1 LSETKPEEAEL
12 VRLILEY
19 IDGRKSA
26 KVTAAEDERRKGKLD
41 DEALAKKLSDID
53 ATYEPRAWIESAARR
68 SAQIRVATHVAKA
81 VHPDSAASS
90 LRAAPATSAQWT
102 GTPPSARAT
111 DVVGN
116 AAAMDV
122 NGFLSLS
129 HGGRTVGERLMGNDP
144 AIFDVL
150 RRLNVDPTVARE
162 AMSPTFAPPDPRADQ
177 WLKQIYFPLG
187 AEEHHLLAPLY
198 PSSLIHEVHSAVSEA
213 RFGEEAKEARKA
225 RREGSFVPG
234 GLVEYPDLVI
244 EMFGSGKPQNVS
256 VLTNKRRGEA
266 YHLPSCP
273 PVWDTDRARPLWGTR
288 TVFHRAYPR
297 LVRNDL
303 KTLSGFLERER
314 RNNVD
319 LRDHRASLVG
329 RLVDALSWLAMAMH
343 ALDPG
348 WTADERCELDDAE
361 RLWLDPGRADVDE
374 EFAAARAQG
383 RWLREVADRFARWLN
398 KELSRAGLPV
408 GDAEHREWRDDVLDA
423 LGSDLE
429 MEAVDGDVR

>member
-1 LSETKPEEAEL
+1 MSEIKPEEAEL
-12 VRLILEY
+12 ERLILEY
-19 IDGRKSA
+19 IEGRKSA
-26 KVTAAEDERRKGKLD
+26 KVTAAADEHRKGKID
-41 DEALAKKLSDID
+41 DETLAEKLRGID
-53 ATYEPRAWIESAARR
+53 ETYTPRAWIESAARR
-68 SAQIRVATHVAKA
+68 SAQIRVATHIAKA

-90 LRAAPATSAQWT
+90 LRVEPAISDLWT
-102 GTPPSARAT
+102 GTPPSARTT

-129 HGGRTVGERLMGNDP
+129 LGDRTVGERLMGDDP
-144 AIFDVL
+144 TIADVL
-150 RRLNVDPTVARE
+150 RRLNLDPTSARD
-162 AMSPTFAPPDPRADQ
+162 AISPTFAPPDPRADQ
-177 WLKQIYFPLG
+177 WLKQVYFVVG
-187 AEEHHLLAPLY
+187 DDRHHLLAPLY
-198 PSSLIHEVHSAVSEA
+198 PSALVHEIHSAVSEA
-213 RFGEEAKEARKA
+213 RFGDEAQKARKA
-225 RREGSFVPG
+225 RREGAFVPG
-234 GLVEYPDLVI
+234 GLVEYPDLVL

-348 WTADERCELDDAE
+348 WSADERCELDDAE

-374 EFAAARAQG
+374 EFAAARARG

-408 GDAEHREWRDDVLDA
+408 GDAEHREWRDEVLDA